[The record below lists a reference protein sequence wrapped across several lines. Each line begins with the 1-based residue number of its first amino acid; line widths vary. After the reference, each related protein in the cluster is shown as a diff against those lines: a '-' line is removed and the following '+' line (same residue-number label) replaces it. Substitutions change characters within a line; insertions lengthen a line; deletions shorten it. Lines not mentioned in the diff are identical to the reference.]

1 MPLSIVCVNVIR
13 VANAEFDDSLCSD
26 LHLPGIVNS
35 PVPLSN
41 SKSLVAPHPLTS
53 TISLPPLPS
62 SHHPCLVGSKEASV
76 ADRIPK
82 SKTVAALLPSSRPM
96 HESNS
101 EPEPVRTIVSPR
113 KSSHTLLSRVS
124 FSTPRVS
131 VSRCS
136 SNRNKYIVSQN
147 SKKAVLKEL
156 ETVTQST
163 TSLDLCK
170 SRSQTQLAVS
180 TRREKNRRHVRGS
193 TLPPA
198 RSVLSEATQKRLKKK
213 RTVITVEEL
222 ETLSQCASNHSTPLH
237 KTGSRVT
244 VHKASPKRTTI
255 PAAKVIG
262 RRQPPVA
269 ARRMPVPA
277 LQRRPP
283 PRHELVLSKG

>member
-1 MPLSIVCVNVIR
+1 MPLS
-13 VANAEFDDSLCSD
+13 D
-26 LHLPGIVNS
+26 
-35 PVPLSN
+35 

-53 TISLPPLPS
+53 TISLPPLPPS
-62 SHHPCLVGSKEASV
+62 QHPCLVARKEAPV
-76 ADRIPK
+76 ANWIPK
-82 SKTVAALLPSSRPM
+82 SETVPAFLPASRPM
-96 HESNS
+96 HESNPAS
-101 EPEPVRTIVSPR
+101 SQPEPVRTIVSPK

-124 FSTPRVS
+124 FTTPRVS
-131 VSRCS
+131 ASRCS

-156 ETVTQST
+156 ETVAQST

-170 SRSQTQLAVS
+170 SRSQPQLAIS
-180 TRREKNRRHVRGS
+180 KRQDKSGKHVRGS
-193 TLPPA
+193 TLPMA
-198 RSVLSEATQKRLKKK
+198 RSVLSEATLKRLKKK

-255 PAAKVIG
+255 PTAKVIS

-269 ARRMPVPA
+269 ARRVPVA
-277 LQRRPP
+277 VLQRKPL
-283 PRHELVLSKG
+283 PRHELVMAKG